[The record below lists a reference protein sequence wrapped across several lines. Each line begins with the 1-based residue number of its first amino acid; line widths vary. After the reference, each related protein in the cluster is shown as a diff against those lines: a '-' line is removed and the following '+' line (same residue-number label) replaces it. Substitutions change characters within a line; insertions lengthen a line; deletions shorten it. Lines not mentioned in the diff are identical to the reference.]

1 MTTKWNVSG
10 TYFESCNCEAICPC
24 QVASPPTEGDCT
36 AFLAW
41 HVNEGSFGDVVLDG
55 LNAAFSLYSPG
66 NMAHGKWQVAL
77 YLDDQGSDPQI
88 DALTQIFTGQAGG
101 PIAAMSG
108 LIENVLGVATVSMGF
123 DFGDGKASLRIGD
136 VGKSDIEA
144 IAGADGGEVT
154 ISNPPLNMAVPN
166 PSVIHRST
174 QMTYQDHG
182 YAWMISGK
190 NGLLADFAYKVEG

>member
-1 MTTKWNVSG
+1 MTEKWNVTG

-24 QVASPPTEGDCT
+24 AVMSPPTQGDCT

-41 HVNEGSFGDVVLDG
+41 HIDQGTFGDVALDG
-55 LNAAFSLYSPG
+55 LNVAFSLYSPG
-66 NMAHGKWQVAL
+66 NMIEGKWQVAL
-77 YLDDQGSDPQI
+77 YLDDTGTEPQT
-88 DALTQIFTGQAGG
+88 DALTKIFTGEVGG

-123 DFGDGKASLRIGD
+123 EAAEGKASLRIGD

-144 IAGADGGEVT
+144 IAGADGGQVT
-154 ISNPPLNMAVPN
+154 ITNAPLNMAVPH

-174 QMTYQDHG
+174 QMTYKDHG
-182 YAWMISGK
+182 YQWVISGN
-190 NGLLADFAYKVEG
+190 NGLLADFAYQVEG